1 MQLHALSN
9 ARDQA
14 DILKSGSAAILS
26 SKQTRALTFENLFL
40 YFFCQHMARLRLRVK
55 AEQQADIL
63 KSDPHTHMHTHTQ
76 HTRRLMSI

>member
-1 MQLHALSN
+1 MQLHALAN

-40 YFFCQHMARLRLRVK
+40 YFFASTWHDFACGSKLNSRQ
-55 AEQQADIL
+55 IF
-63 KSDPHTHMHTHTQ
+63 
-76 HTRRLMSI
+76 